1 MPRLSVH
8 MTAYNAEATIAS
20 AVGSTLRAL
29 PQDSELVVHDDGSSD
44 GTSAALDAFADRRL
58 RRLPLVGNLGYAAAR
73 RRLVVETDSETV
85 AIMDADDISLP
96 GRFRMQLPMLDRVD
110 AVVSPVIRFSTDPLR
125 LRPGMPGSIL
135 ASTLPFLLAF
145 GCPLA
150 HPTLVIRRST
160 LEAVGGYRE
169 VVAED
174 FDLYVR
180 LIAGGALLAQ
190 SRGYGLAYRLHPA
203 QTSRAEAFDERMRDD
218 RLFQR
223 AFDEF
228 VWSCFGLR
236 RSGNAPLLDDG
247 EANAVLRLADERL
260 DPAGIWRVRRY
271 ARARGI
277 LIGRTTADDRT
288 AGIS

>member
-8 MTAYNAEATIAS
+8 MTAYNAEATIAR

-58 RRLPLVGNLGYAAAR
+58 RCLPPVGNLGYAAAR
-73 RRLVVETDSETV
+73 RRLTAETDSEAV
-85 AIMDADDISLP
+85 AIMDADDITLP
-96 GRFRMQLPMLDRVD
+96 GRFRWQLPMLERVD
-110 AVVSPVIRFSTDPLR
+110 AVVSPVIRFSTAPFR
-125 LRPGMPGSIL
+125 LRPGMPGSIRVP
-135 ASTLPFLLAF
+135 AMPFLLAF

-174 FDLYVR
+174 FDLYLR
-180 LIAGGALLAQ
+180 LIARGALLAQ
-190 SRGYGLAYRLHPA
+190 SRTYALAYRLHPA
-203 QTSRAEAFDERMRDD
+203 QTSRTGMFDERMRDD
-218 RLFQR
+218 ELFQR

-228 VWSCFGLR
+228 AWSCFGFQ
-236 RSGNAPLLDDG
+236 RSGNAPLLDAG
-247 EANAVLRLADERL
+247 EAHAVLRLADERL
-260 DPAGIWRVRRY
+260 SPAGAWRVRRY
-271 ARARGI
+271 ARAMGVR
-277 LIGRTTADDRT
+277 IGRATAADP
-288 AGIS
+288 APGIS